1 MTRRDPDTDDDA
13 PWLAPAGT
21 PARARVSRRSLF
33 WTAFVLL
40 GLAAVA
46 SVGLIML
53 LSKKDSGSTQG
64 YMNAEQAPL
73 ITALPGPYKQPP
85 LDPRGMAVE
94 GQDQTIYAAGE
105 GIDQGSTIDMS
116 AMPEQPLP
124 RPGSSAQPP
133 AASEPPPGPPR
144 NLVPEA
150 MTGAAPPATTPRPV
164 PVQPAIVVPPRSV
177 APAAKPKPLP
187 EATAMK
193 LPTPKPAPAT
203 PPATTPKKTGI
214 VQLGAFSSEEKAN
227 AAWISLAARHG
238 GFQGFSKRLMK
249 IESDGKILWRLRA
262 SGGDATALCAKM
274 KAGGDACSVVE

>member
-94 GQDQTIYAAGE
+94 GQDQTIYAAGK
-105 GIDQGSTIDMS
+105 GIDEGSTIDMS
-116 AMPEQPLP
+116 AKPEQPLP
-124 RPGSSAQPP
+124 RP
-133 AASEPPPGPPR
+133 AAGQPPPGPPR

-150 MTGAAPPATTPRPV
+150 MSG
-164 PVQPAIVVPPRSV
+164 
-177 APAAKPKPLP
+177 
-187 EATAMK
+187 
-193 LPTPKPAPAT
+193 APAT
-203 PPATTPKKTGI
+203 PPATAPQPAAVPSAAPPRSIPVQPAIIVPPRATEKPAAPPPAKPKPTPDPVAKLPVTPAKGPGTA
-214 VQLGAFSSEEKAN
+214 QLGAFSTEEKAN
-227 AAWISLAARHG
+227 AAWASLAASHG
-238 GFQGFSKRLMK
+238 GLAGFSKRLIK
-249 IESDGKILWRLRA
+249 IEANGKTLWRLRA
-262 SGGDATALCAKM
+262 GGGDAAALCAKM
-274 KAGGDACSVVE
+274 KAGGDACTVVE